1 MGKEIWRKRMGEE
14 KRKGV
19 GKRDGVGREGE
30 SKERKKTVRAFKLRN
45 THTLCV
51 LRSLNARTVS
61 HTHTHT
67 HPFNGPSPGL
77 PG

>member
-30 SKERKKTVRAFKLRN
+30 GKERKKTVRAFKLRK
-45 THTLCV
+45 THTVCV
-51 LRSLNARTVS
+51 
-61 HTHTHT
+61 
-67 HPFNGPSPGL
+67 P
-77 PG
+77 

>member
-30 SKERKKTVRAFKLRN
+30 GKERKKTARAFKLRK
-45 THTLCV
+45 THTVCV
-51 LRSLNARTVS
+51 
-61 HTHTHT
+61 
-67 HPFNGPSPGL
+67 P
-77 PG
+77 